1 MELYEKI
8 RSIREHQEIKQKDM
22 AKLLHMQPNTYNAY
36 ENGKRAIT
44 TDILK
49 NICLILKVSS
59 DDLLDI
65 HIPHKY
71 NDLNDENSLILA
83 KIKKGL
89 LNIQKEEKKA

>member
-8 RSIREHQEIKQKDM
+8 RNIRERQEIKQKDM

-65 HIPHKY
+65 HISHKY

>member
-22 AKLLHMQPNTYNAY
+22 AKLLHMPPNTYNAY
-36 ENGKRAIT
+36 ENGNRAIT
-44 TDILK
+44 ADILK
-49 NICLILKVSS
+49 NICLILKFSA

-65 HIPHKY
+65 HISKKY
-71 NDLNDENSLILA
+71 NDLNEENILILE

-89 LNIQKEEKKA
+89 LNIQIKEKKA

>member
-1 MELYEKI
+1 
-8 RSIREHQEIKQKDM
+8 
-22 AKLLHMQPNTYNAY
+22 MQPNTYNAY

-89 LNIQKEEKKA
+89 LNIQKEERKA